1 MEEML
6 LEKYSYVEYICIKNA
21 FLYFQLSTP
30 DENREANEDRH
41 DAIEGSQG
49 SLLWHHLCVI
59 ADSAC
64 IGRPSLKGRQN
75 STD

>member
-6 LEKYSYVEYICIKNA
+6 LDKYSYVEYICIKNA

-49 SLLWHHLCVI
+49 SLL
-59 ADSAC
+59 
-64 IGRPSLKGRQN
+64 
-75 STD
+75 